1 MHQDNI
7 GFALLREVGF
17 SNSEAA
23 AFSRYLRGSHLNL
36 YRQKGAPPKENHVQP
51 SAPWVVGCDFN
62 EIPIQSH
69 FARVASGF
77 QGTASRYCGPY

>member
-36 YRQKGAPPKENHVQP
+36 YRQKGTPKRRQGHGLSGVIAVLVTVSGCSTQRKQP
-51 SAPWVVGCDFN
+51 G
-62 EIPIQSH
+62 QSW
-69 FARVASGF
+69 G
-77 QGTASRYCGPY
+77 QLP